1 VSQVIEENVYL
12 RNINE
17 KVILH
22 MGGSNYDPIDSN
34 DAELINQKELKKKV
48 KAFHKR
54 QKTHVN
60 FHHISNVNKDTIIT
74 SQEPDLF
81 DLTITE
87 LNSSRTMRKVS
98 DIDTRETAESG
109 SSIPV
114 NTSSSL
120 NKPLGK
126 QQYLFYRTPNNKDTK
141 KIDFTEPNINNQG
154 E

>member
-1 VSQVIEENVYL
+1 MNQVIEENVYL
-12 RNINE
+12 RNLNQ

-22 MGGSNYDPIDSN
+22 INNDSLN
-34 DAELINQKELKKKV
+34 TSDNELIDQQELKKKV

-60 FHHISNVNKDTIIT
+60 FHHLTNINKDATIKSDISGT
-74 SQEPDLF
+74 NDLF
-81 DLTITE
+81 DLTISE
-87 LNSSRTMRKVS
+87 LNSSRTMRKIS

-109 SSIPV
+109 GSISNPV
-114 NTSSSL
+114 NSSL

-126 QQYLFYRTPNNKDTK
+126 QLYLFYRTPNNKDNK
-141 KIDFTEPNINNQG
+141 KFDFSECNN